1 MYFPAGIP
9 LVALLALIAW
19 NMRQEAERQRA
30 AGEPSRK
37 AR

>member
-9 LVALLALIAW
+9 LVALIALIVW
-19 NMRQEAERQRA
+19 NSHQEAERQRA
-30 AGEPSRK
+30 SGNGRSK